1 MDNVKKHWNKE
12 NLDCDNTDEFKYLEK
27 IDSLEYEASEIK
39 DNLSRINMC
48 EHYNI
53 KNNKEAIK
61 EDFSEIQS
69 KLEEISELIKGK
81 LKEIKER

>member
-1 MDNVKKHWNKE
+1 MNDVKKYWNKE
-12 NLDCDNTDEFKYLEK
+12 NLDCDNTDEFRYLER

-39 DNLSRINMC
+39 DNLSRINMY

-61 EDFSEIQS
+61 ENFSKIQG
-69 KLEEISELIKGK
+69 KLEEVSGLIKGK